1 MTTALTRDQVLALAP
16 DSASAKAA
24 GGLLGDGQW
33 PSLGVDGEAL
43 WGECKG
49 SGARPYQT
57 QVDLSALVTRCSCPS
72 RKFPCK
78 HALALLLMH
87 AQGQPRLATP
97 SEPPAW
103 VSEWLASR
111 RDKAAKKEQAA
122 EQPPADPQKAA
133 ATAAKREAARWKRIE
148 DGSVELQ
155 RWMADQFRHG
165 LARFGEAQRK
175 DGAAMAARMVDAQA
189 SGLAQRLG
197 EALDALAGGRH
208 EEAIERFGL
217 LQLLID
223 GVARRGTLAP
233 PRLADL
239 RSALG
244 WPHDR
249 DEVLAGGEAITDHW
263 LVLGQRVQSDDER
276 LSERRIWLRGR
287 DSGRHA
293 LLLDYA
299 YQGRG
304 WEGAWS
310 NGCSYP
316 ATLRFYPGSVP
327 LRAIADE
334 QGGGVAQAW
343 PVVDADEAIDQAS
356 HALAGNPW
364 LPAVPL
370 LLAEAT
376 PLRQDEQWLLH
387 TRAGTFPL
395 RADLANGWSLLAF
408 SGGHPLQLMGE
419 WDGRRLHVLAARA
432 STGATWAL
440 ETRA

>member
-1 MTTALTRDQVLALAP
+1 MTAALTLDQVLALAP

-24 GGLLGDGQW
+24 SGLTADAQW
-33 PSLGVDGEAL
+33 PNLGGDGEAV

-49 SGARPYQT
+49 SGAKPYQT

-87 AQGQPRLATP
+87 ARGQPRLATP
-97 SEPPAW
+97 SAPPAW

-111 RDKAAKKEQAA
+111 RDKAVKKEQATG
-122 EQPPADPQKAA
+122 QSPADPQKAA
-133 ATAAKREAARWKRIE
+133 ASAARREAARWKRIE

-155 RWMADQFRHG
+155 RWMTDQFRHG

-189 SGLAQRLG
+189 SGLAQRLR

-217 LQLLID
+217 LQLLVD
-223 GVARRGTLAP
+223 GIARRATLAP

-244 WPHDR
+244 WPHDK

-263 LVLGQRVQSDDER
+263 LVLGQCVQSDDER
-276 LSERRIWLRGR
+276 LGERRIWLRGR
-287 DSGRHA
+287 DSGRYA
-293 LLLDYA
+293 LLQDYA

-304 WEGAWS
+304 WEGTWS

-316 ATLRFYPGSVP
+316 ATMHFYPGSVP
-327 LRAIADE
+327 LRAIAGE
-334 QGGGVAQAW
+334 QGSGEVQAW
-343 PVVDADEAIDQAS
+343 PMIDADEAINQAS

-364 LPAVPL
+364 LPAVPM
-370 LLAEAT
+370 LLAAAT
-376 PLRQDEQWLLH
+376 PLRQDEQWRLQ

-395 RADLANGWSLLAF
+395 RTDMANGWSLLAF

-419 WDGRRLHVLAARA
+419 WDGRRLQVLAARTPA
-432 STGATWAL
+432 GATWAR
-440 ETRA
+440 ETHA